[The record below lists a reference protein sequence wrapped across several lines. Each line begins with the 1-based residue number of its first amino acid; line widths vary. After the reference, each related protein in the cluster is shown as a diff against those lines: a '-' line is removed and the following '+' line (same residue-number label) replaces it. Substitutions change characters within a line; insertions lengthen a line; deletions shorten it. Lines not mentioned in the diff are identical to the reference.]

1 MSRTSEYTLDLV
13 VKGDDVR
20 NTIRALENEL
30 KGLGDKA
37 KKATDTS
44 GITDSL
50 KNAQTAIGGMKHQM
64 ADMAKAMG
72 GDFDSILK
80 AYERNSAKAISQF
93 EAQYAKLEAERK
105 SKEGE
110 YKRLQ
115 EELKSANHSADL
127 LARTPGTNPEHSYA
141 LIAQIQERIKELGYE
156 QLKAQIEQNRQVRA
170 NLADIRRQAMLEH
183 EEAERQSKYDK
194 LEELKA
200 KRKAARGLA
209 EKALLKQ
216 EIALQKAYI
225 KQVEAT
231 EKAQKRNGDAIQSA
245 ISKTEKMAKAWEITR
260 KVVETTFKGIGKI
273 AKVGA
278 GATQFAYN
286 VSGMVGGAA
295 RTAKDVAGAGIGIAQ
310 QIGAGVSAV
319 ASGADQEVERER
331 QANRIKGYDN
341 PDERVD
347 ILRQIYV
354 RTGADY
360 STIVDAIGRVQ
371 SILGKSLGKD
381 ELVSA
386 AAIELRYPGMS
397 QAFASSTIKADPSQF
412 QRYANRMKAIQH
424 ATGASD
430 EQIQAS
436 TQMMANMKPGDF
448 GSASVTELQT
458 VYLGLQNSGAFDSQ
472 EELDKAFRGFVRK
485 QRDSGKNVFEMARD
499 YNWSGHIFGER
510 NRLQAQNTLQQM
522 NWAEIGSALNKPD
535 EKEKPEMSRAETMAM
550 KMREIEDKKNQL
562 LMKLI
567 PAVLPVVEGIAR
579 LMDSKG
585 ESIVKGFTAL
595 FDTVIPLLDPVF
607 RALDAFLGFMSRTIL
622 PGFQKLINVVVDWF
636 GDEDNQNS
644 NLPHH
649 NIGNATPQNAAGGLA
664 FMPSIVGE
672 RGPEAIIPLDY
683 SRAQR
688 AENIANTVNQTFNMG
703 NSQTTA
709 LSLAQAVRSRDFTR
723 AMTDNQFFTRRCGA
737 F

>member
-1 MSRTSEYTLDLV
+1 MSRTSEYTLELQIQDDKSKDALRELEKGLKRVGDTVRKDAIGKDLTNNLEESQKAAQSLIDRFYEMAKDPELDFEAVSKAYSKNAGKAIAELEKQYAV
-13 VKGDDVR
+13 VKEQLDAAQKKHDENVE
-20 NTIRALENEL
+20 ALKSYNEL
-30 KGLGDKA
+30 
-37 KKATDTS
+37 
-44 GITDSL
+44 L
-50 KNAQTAIGGMKHQM
+50 KNQNLTDKERSAIK
-64 ADMAKAMG
+64 DK
-72 GDFDSILK
+72 I
-80 AYERNSAKAISQF
+80 NV
-93 EAQYAKLEAERK
+93 LE
-105 SKEGE
+105 KE
-110 YKRLQ
+110 Q
-115 EELKSANHSADL
+115 
-127 LARTPGTNPEHSYA
+127 
-141 LIAQIQERIKELGYE
+141 KESNYE
-156 QLKAQIEQNRQVRA
+156 QLKAQVQQNRQIRA
-170 NLADIRRQAMLEH
+170 NLKA
-183 EEAERQSKYDK
+183 AEQSAKMERANAKYKK
-194 LEELKA
+194 LEELQA
-200 KRKAARGLA
+200 KRKAATDKA
-209 EKALLKQ
+209 EKKSLDEKIKQ
-216 EIALQKAYI
+216 QKALI
-225 KQVEAT
+225 KSMQQAEQTTKKVT
-231 EKAQKRNGDAIQSA
+231 EQTGLLGKSWAFVLKHADRFG
-245 ISKTEKMAKAWEITR
+245 
-260 KVVETTFKGIGKI
+260 KV
-273 AKVGA
+273 
-278 GATQFAYN
+278 TQFAYN
-286 VSGMVGGAA
+286 VTGIVGGAA
-295 RTAKDVAGAGIGIAQ
+295 RTAKAVAGAGIGIAQ

-341 PDERVD
+341 LEERVD

-371 SILGKSLGKD
+371 SILGKSLSKD

-397 QAFASSTIKADPSQF
+397 QAFASSTSKAYPTQF

-424 ATGASD
+424 VTGASD

-499 YNWSGHIFGER
+499 YNWSGHISGER

-550 KMREIEDKKNQL
+550 QMREIEDKKNQL

-567 PAVLPVVEGIAR
+567 PAVLPVVEGIAHF
-579 LMDSKG
+579 MDSNG
-585 ESIVKGFTAL
+585 ESIVKGFTEL
-595 FDTVIPLLDPVF
+595 FETVIPLLDPVF
-607 RALDAFLGFMSRTIL
+607 RALDDFLGFMSRTIL
-622 PGFQKLINVVVDWF
+622 PGFQKLINAVVGRF
-636 GDEDNQNS
+636 GDKDKQNS

-649 NIGNATPQNAAGGLA
+649 NTGNATPQNAAGRLA

-672 RGPEAIIPLDY
+672 RGPKAIIPLDY

>member
-127 LARTPGTNPEHSYA
+127 LARTLGTNPEHSYA

-225 KQVEAT
+225 KQVEAA

-295 RTAKDVAGAGIGIAQ
+295 RTAKDAFGMVSGAIS
-310 QIGAGVSAV
+310 GVSSV
-319 ASGADQEVERER
+319 ADREVEKER
-331 QANRIKGYDN
+331 LANRIKGFGMDDAKDMLGQLY
-341 PDERVD
+341 
-347 ILRQIYV
+347 IQ
-354 RTGADY
+354 TGADY
-360 STIVDAIGRVQ
+360 SVIVEAINRVQ
-371 SILGKSLGKD
+371 NVLKSKD
-381 ELVSA
+381 KGELIA
-386 AAIELRYPGMS
+386 ATATEIRYPGAA
-397 QAFASSTIKADPSQF
+397 QTFASSNTQIDANSF
-412 QRYANRMKAIQH
+412 ARYANRLKAVQN

-430 EQIQAS
+430 EQVQAS
-436 TQMMANMKPGDF
+436 TELINNLKADSFK
-448 GSASVTELQT
+448 SASVTDLQT

-472 EELDKAFRGFVRK
+472 EELEKAFNRFVSEQSK
-485 QRDSGKNVFEMARD
+485 SGRNAFEFAQNYD
-499 YNWSGHIFGER
+499 WNKTISGQR
-510 NRLQAQNTLQQM
+510 NRDQAKNTLAKIDWGTM
-522 NWAEIGSALNKPD
+522 GSALNKPD
-535 EKEKPEMSRAETMAM
+535 EHTSQGQTESETMAM
-550 KMREIEDKKNQL
+550 KMRQMEEKKNE
-562 LMKLI
+562 LMLKLV
-567 PAVLPVVEGIAR
+567 PAVLPIVEKIAD
-579 LMDSKG
+579 LISGPEGSK
-585 ESIVKGFTAL
+585 IIDGFVNL
-595 FDTVIPLLDPVF
+595 FEAVIPALDPIIELLEPALRMVSKVLGWLSETIIPKMMSVF
-607 RALDAFLGFMSRTIL
+607 NAIADF
-622 PGFQKLINVVVDWF
+622 F
-636 GDEDNQNS
+636 GAGDDDEYAMPKD
-644 NLPHH
+644 
-649 NIGNATPQNAAGGLA
+649 AAGGLA

>member
-1 MSRTSEYTLDLV
+1 MSRSSEYTLELQIKDDKSKDAIRSLE
-13 VKGDDVR
+13 KGFKAVGDTVNKSAMGENLTKSLEESQKAAQDMIEQFHEMAR
-20 NTIRALENEL
+20 DSELDFQALS
-30 KGLGDKA
+30 KA
-37 KKATDTS
+37 YS
-44 GITDSL
+44 
-50 KNAQTAIGGMKHQM
+50 KNAG
-64 ADMAKAMG
+64 
-72 GDFDSILK
+72 
-80 AYERNSAKAISQF
+80 KAIA
-93 EAQYAKLEAERK
+93 ELEKQYAGVKDQLDVAQKKYEENAKLIEYYNKCLEDGDLELNKRYDIYRQLNDLEEQQRK
-105 SKEGE
+105 S
-110 YKRLQ
+110 
-115 EELKSANHSADL
+115 N
-127 LARTPGTNPEHSYA
+127 
-141 LIAQIQERIKELGYE
+141 YE
-156 QLKAQIEQNRQVRA
+156 QLKAQVQQNRQIRA
-170 NLADIRRQAMLEH
+170 NLKAASQSALM
-183 EEAERQSKYDK
+183 ERANAKYKK
-194 LEELKA
+194 LEELQA
-200 KRKAARGLA
+200 KRKVATDKAKKKSLD
-209 EKALLKQ
+209 EKIKQ
-216 EIALQKAYI
+216 QKAYI
-225 KQVEAT
+225 KSLELA
-231 EKAQKRNGDAIQSA
+231 EKAQKAGVKQQEAMTKAIKQSA
-245 ISKTEKMAKAWEITR
+245 KEESGLIKVLNGGAKILQ
-260 KVVETTFKGIGKI
+260 
-273 AKVGA
+273 
-278 GATQFAYN
+278 ATYN
-286 VSGMVGGAA
+286 ATGMVGGAA
-295 RTAKDVAGAGIGIAQ
+295 RTAKAVAGAGIGIAK
-310 QIGAGVSAV
+310 QIGAGITAV
-319 ASGADQEVERER
+319 ATGADQEVERER

-347 ILRQIYV
+347 ILRQVYV

-397 QAFASSTIKADPSQF
+397 QAFASSTSKADPAQF
-412 QRYANRMKAIQH
+412 QRYANRMQAMQH

-436 TQMMANMKPGDF
+436 TQVLANMRPGDF
-448 GSASVTELQT
+448 GSASITELQT

-485 QRDSGKNVFEMARD
+485 QRDSGKNVFEAAQNYD
-499 YNWSGHIFGER
+499 WGGHISGNR
-510 NRLQAQNTLQQM
+510 NRLQAQNTLH
-522 NWAEIGSALNKPD
+522 NIDWGSIGASLKTTDDTKA
-535 EKEKPEMSRAETMAM
+535 PEMSRAETMAM

-567 PAVLPVVEGIAR
+567 PAVLPVVEGIAH

-585 ESIVKGFTAL
+585 ESIIKGLMAL
-595 FDTVIPLLDPVF
+595 FETVIPLLEPVF

-636 GDEDNQNS
+636 GDEDNKND
-644 NLPHH
+644 
-649 NIGNATPQNAAGGLA
+649 NAMPQNAAGGLA

-703 NSQTTA
+703 NNQTTA